1 MNIHITK
8 SGYSC
13 RRHEDVMSLRECERH
28 EYRRKKRKARV
39 LYPTEL
45 RNEDFHSWFP
55 KAVLRAIEEGT
66 EEVKEDVRALMLPPS
81 DVAKS
86 YRSMYAFGNHVRVR
100 SAQAQLTTMDSG
112 VAATFRQ
119 LCRSGVKDTNPKS
132 ADLEY
137 VGWVEEIL
145 SVDYGHFEVVVLYC
159 NWVVA
164 NMKGE
169 GATMKRDE
177 YGFTTVNFERLIP
190 YSAQSFAF
198 PLHIEQVFFAPDVAK
213 SGWEVVLRKE
223 PRSVRIFSK
232 RQRTDEVQCMALGR
246 TSDFPG
252 LQATGLYDD
261 MVPKTPILGDAVEVS
276 PGVVA
281 RALECLDGPDDALV
295 DDSEYSAS
303 DNDSIPL

>member
-1 MNIHITK
+1 
-8 SGYSC
+8 
-13 RRHEDVMSLRECERH
+13 MSLRECERH
-28 EYRRKKRKARV
+28 EYRRKKWKARV

-45 RNEDFHSWFP
+45 RDEDFHIWFS

-66 EEVKEDVRALMLPPS
+66 EEVKQDVKALMLPPS
-81 DVAKS
+81 DQTNP

-100 SAQAQLTTMDSG
+100 SAQAQLTTMDYG

-119 LCRSGVKDTNPKS
+119 LCHSGLKDTNPKS

-145 SVDYGHFEVVVLYC
+145 LVDYDHFEVVVLYC

-177 YGFTTVNFERLIP
+177 YGFTTVNFERLVP

-198 PLHIEQVFFAPDVAK
+198 PLHIEQGFFAPDVGK
-213 SGWEVVLRKE
+213 SGWEVLLRKE
-223 PRSVRIFSK
+223 PKSVRIFSK
-232 RQRTDEVQCMALGR
+232 QQRTDEVQCMALGR

-261 MVPKTPILGDAVEVS
+261 MVPKTPILGDAVEMS
-276 PGVVA
+276 P
-281 RALECLDGPDDALV
+281 
-295 DDSEYSAS
+295 
-303 DNDSIPL
+303 

>member
-1 MNIHITK
+1 
-8 SGYSC
+8 
-13 RRHEDVMSLRECERH
+13 
-28 EYRRKKRKARV
+28 
-39 LYPTEL
+39 
-45 RNEDFHSWFP
+45 
-55 KAVLRAIEEGT
+55 VLRAIEEGT

-81 DVAKS
+81 DQAKS
-86 YRSMYAFGNHVRVR
+86 YQSMYAFGNHVRVR

-119 LCRSGVKDTNPKS
+119 LCRSGMKDTNPKS

-261 MVPKTPILGDAVEVS
+261 MVPKTPILDDAVEVS

-303 DNDSIPL
+303 DSDSIPL